1 MEGKINALV
10 AGPNCRTR
18 SLLRHIPVPG
28 NPNAPRPVRRWG
40 GEEFGIED
48 AMEEE
53 QKKLHDDDI
62 LMWRCVFLYMVT
74 ACMRRARKIDA
85 EVVFALEQP
94 ASPHD
99 FMPEVV
105 SWWDTKE
112 WKDLAKE
119 FSFEETT
126 FN

>member
-1 MEGKINALV
+1 MG
-10 AGPNCRTR
+10 R
-18 SLLRHIPVPG
+18 
-28 NPNAPRPVRRWG
+28 
-40 GEEFGIED
+40 FGIED
-48 AMEEE
+48 ATEEE
-53 QKKLHDDDI
+53 QKKLNADDI

-74 ACMRRARKIDA
+74 VYMRRARKIDA

-94 ASPHD
+94 ASPRD

-126 FN
+126 FNQGSMGGLSSKPTTFGGNLELFVQGYVRRQRGGEK